1 VRWVGLSGL
10 LLLACATPKGQV
22 RAGTPDDV
30 NIVKAREAGHQRAF
44 EWREWSAETFARA
57 RAEKKPL
64 LVDGAAEWCH
74 WCHVMDETT
83 YADPEVGRLIGE
95 RFIAVRVDIDARPD
109 LAERYGDW
117 GWPATIV
124 LSPEAEELGKYRGY
138 LETARLLEILKA
150 VGEAKPE
157 APEAPLPGI
166 AVSALPQAIAHAK
179 ERLAFFRDPD
189 EGGYGIRKVPIGN
202 NLVWELSS
210 SAGDRKHA
218 LFSLGKQRALIDRVW
233 GGIYQYSAARHW
245 NDPHFEK
252 LLTYQAPN
260 LEAAALGYA
269 ASQDAAL
276 LEDARLLYRYLTT
289 FLSSDHGG
297 FYVNQDA
304 DLNAHAKDK
313 PFVDGHVFYA
323 LDDAARRKLGVPWV
337 DTHVYAF
344 ENGLAISALVTFARA
359 AKEPEALA
367 RAIKAARFLLE
378 GHVQPDGGVRHEA
391 TATKGP
397 FFLSD
402 AASVALAFARL
413 FQATGDAQWKTQA
426 ERIVER
432 MWERF
437 GGGPSGAL
445 FDSTLDPDAN
455 GVFARRRASFTPNI
469 LAARALNA
477 VGRVDQAK
485 SVLASMASHERLDGE
500 MAWLG
505 EFLLAAE
512 GR

>member
-1 VRWVGLSGL
+1 VRWLGAALV
-10 LLLACATPKGQV
+10 LAGCAHQAPLGRV
-22 RAGTPDDV
+22 REGTPDDV
-30 NIVKAREAGHQRAF
+30 NIVKARQAGVHRAF
-44 EWREWSAETFARA
+44 EWHAWSAETFAKA

-83 YADPEVGRLIGE
+83 YADAEVGRLLNE

-124 LSPEAEELGKYRGY
+124 LSPDAEELGKYRGY
-138 LETARLLEILKA
+138 LETQRLLEILKS
-150 VGEAKPE
+150 VGDAKPE
-157 APEAPLPGI
+157 AAEAPLPGI
-166 AVSALPQAIAHAK
+166 PVSELPRAVAHAK
-179 ERLAFFRDPD
+179 ESFAFFRDPD
-189 EGGYGIRKVPIGN
+189 EGGYGIRKVPIGLN
-202 NLVWELSS
+202 VVWELSS
-210 SAGDRKHA
+210 GDRAHG
-218 LFSLGKQRALIDRVW
+218 LFTLKKQRALIDRVW

-245 NDPHFEK
+245 NEPHFEK

-260 LEAAALGYA
+260 LEALSLGYEL
-269 ASQDAAL
+269 SHDAAL
-276 LEDARLLYRYLTT
+276 LDDARLLARYLTT
-289 FLSSDHGG
+289 FLSSDDGG

-323 LDDAARRKLGVPWV
+323 LDDAGRRALGVPWV

-344 ENGLAISALVTFARA
+344 ENGLAISALVRFSRA

-367 RAIKAARFLLE
+367 RAVKAAQALSK
-378 GHVQPDGGVRHEA
+378 GHVLPDGGVRHEA
-391 TATKGP
+391 SGKGA

-402 AASVALAFARL
+402 AASVVIAFVRL
-413 FQATGDAQWKTQA
+413 SEATGDAQWKTKAEQIA
-426 ERIVER
+426 ERL
-432 MWERF
+432 WERF
-437 GGGPSGAL
+437 GGAPHGAL
-445 FDSTLDPDAN
+445 FDSTVDPDAQ
-455 GVFARRRASFTPNI
+455 GVFARRRASFGPNI
-469 LAARALNA
+469 LGARALNA

-485 SVLASMASHERLDGE
+485 SVLASMGSTERLDGE

-505 EFLLAAE
+505 EFLLASE
-512 GR
+512 GK